1 MGGNPTDTPR
11 CGVANLHTNDNSD
24 NLLAND
30 ILKYYDYGT
39 EHNERNSSVPRHN
52 RPIPYGK
59 G

>member
-1 MGGNPTDTPR
+1 M
-11 CGVANLHTNDNSD
+11 ANLHTDDNSD

-39 EHNERNSSVPRHN
+39 EINERNSGVPRHN